1 MKIDL
6 LIKNDQTIEVHSQPC
21 ETFMMERF
29 VKVVSAVT
37 LFVKASSQLTFTCL
51 KPRIEKL
58 EKNVKYAQN

>member
-1 MKIDL
+1 M
-6 LIKNDQTIEVHSQPC
+6 TVEVHSQPC

-51 KPRIEKL
+51 KPRTEKL